1 MDPEVRTA
9 QRHAR
14 ERERAIW
21 DRVEAIGRQTRA
33 MSAAKTEQNTERQT
47 TSTQADRDAISV
59 GTFNP
64 ESAPPSRAT

>member
-21 DRVEAIGRQTRA
+21 DRVEAIGRQARA
-33 MSAAKTEQNTERQT
+33 TSAAKTEQKTEQQT
-47 TSTQADRDAISV
+47 TSTQADRDVRKLRA
-59 GTFNP
+59 
-64 ESAPPSRAT
+64 SA